1 MHTIIVCLWLYYI
14 LIVQDDCRSFDSR
27 ASTVG
32 DDNTYN
38 AAAAAADLYAKR
50 FQTTDFSLTG
60 GRYSF
65 LVHSAYVP
73 ACF

>member
-1 MHTIIVCLWLYYI
+1 L
-14 LIVQDDCRSFDSR
+14 
-27 ASTVG
+27 TVE
-32 DDNTYN
+32 DDNTYS
-38 AAAAAADLYAKR
+38 AAAADLYAKR
-50 FQTTDFSLTG
+50 FHTTGLSLTG